1 MELWHI
7 WACPASMRV
16 RAAVAEKGIPYHG
29 RELLEG
35 ERAGNLHH
43 RNPDGT
49 LPMLVHGDEVV
60 VGVVPIVTW
69 LSDRWPEPPLLP
81 RAVGREQVLA
91 TCAWVDRLF
100 EGVLPRVAHGM
111 PEERVK
117 ALGEARRAMGDVDG
131 VLGNGSFLLPEFS
144 FADLTLASYLACLP
158 RDWRPASLGH
168 ERLARWER
176 LVMTRPSVREQMGPR
191 VPAAA

>member
-7 WACPASMRV
+7 WASPASMRV
-16 RAAVAEKGIPYHG
+16 RAALAEKGLPYLG
-29 RELLEG
+29 RELHEG
-35 ERAGNLHH
+35 DPAGNLRH
-43 RNPDGT
+43 RNPDGI
-49 LPMLVHGDEVV
+49 LPMLVEGNEVV
-60 VGVVPIVTW
+60 VGAVPILTW

-81 RAVGREQVLA
+81 PAVGREQVLA
-91 TCAWVDRLF
+91 TCSWVDRLF
-100 EGVLPRVAHGM
+100 EGIVPRVARGA
-111 PEERVK
+111 PEERLR

-131 VLGNGSFLLPEFS
+131 CLGNDGFLLPEFS
-144 FADLTLASYLACLP
+144 FADLALASHLACLP

-191 VPAAA
+191 APAAA